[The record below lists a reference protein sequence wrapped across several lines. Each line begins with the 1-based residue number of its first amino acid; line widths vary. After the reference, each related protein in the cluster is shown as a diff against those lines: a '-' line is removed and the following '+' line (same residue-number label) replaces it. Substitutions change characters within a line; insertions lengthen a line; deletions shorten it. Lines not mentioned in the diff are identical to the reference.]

1 MTSLF
6 VLLLY
11 EKFARGAFTT
21 WRLRPCKFYGM
32 ISLPFPIERG
42 IELFAIF
49 YWSKLM
55 TGVFLFTVLSKYYS
69 NFIKSR
75 GWSPATQFEI
85 KGILHLLLVLLHGI
99 NRLLTLQQSHRGI
112 NGMRL
117 CWWIESI
124 VLYSMELHYMIL
136 IDQVVFLDWKTSGA
150 FLLWPLNGGTNQLII
165 VWTME
170 LAKAQLF
177 LHLGLCIIWIFK
189 PPIRWDLLLIPMV
202 LS

>member
-1 MTSLF
+1 
-6 VLLLY
+6 
-11 EKFARGAFTT
+11 
-21 WRLRPCKFYGM
+21 
-32 ISLPFPIERG
+32 
-42 IELFAIF
+42 
-49 YWSKLM
+49 M
-55 TGVFLFTVLSKYYS
+55 TGVFLFTVLSKYYI

-75 GWSPATQFEI
+75 WWSSATQFEI

-99 NRLLTLQQSHRGI
+99 NRLLTLQQIHRGI

-117 CWWIESI
+117 CWWIEPI

-136 IDQVVFLDWKTSGA
+136 IDQVVYLDWKTSGA

-189 PPIRWDLLLIPMV
+189 PLIRWDLLLIPMV